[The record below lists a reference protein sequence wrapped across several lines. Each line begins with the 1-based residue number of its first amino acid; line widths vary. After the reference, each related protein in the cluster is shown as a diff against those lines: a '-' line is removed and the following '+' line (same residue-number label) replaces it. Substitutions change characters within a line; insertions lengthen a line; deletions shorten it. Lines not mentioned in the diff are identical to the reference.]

1 MAYYTYDSLDSELI
15 SELRQDGRATI
26 SNLAKKL
33 KVSRATVQNRLD
45 RLMHNGA
52 ILGFTI

>member
-26 SNLAKKL
+26 SDLAKNSK
-33 KVSRATVQNRLD
+33 SRVLLSKQIGQTNP
-45 RLMHNGA
+45 
-52 ILGFTI
+52 

>member
-26 SNLAKKL
+26 SNLAKKNL
-33 KVSRATVQNRLD
+33 KSLVPLSRID
-45 RLMHNGA
+45 W
-52 ILGFTI
+52 ID